1 MKSVAVKPLAK
12 ITVEVREVVVIKK
25 PDFLFAV
32 MGKSAALGW

>member
-1 MKSVAVKPLAK
+1 VKSVAVGLLAK

-32 MGKSAALGW
+32 MGKSAALGL